1 MIQAADDEPRR
12 RFTADEVML
21 MVKVGIIEPE
31 DRLELIDGELLIMP
45 PQDPPHASSVFRLDR
60 RLKRAYGD
68 ACCVRIQL
76 PLAISDYHLPE
87 PDIAVARGGEDAFDR
102 RHPAGADTV
111 LVVEITDTSVVRD
124 LRKVAIYAAGGV
136 ACYWRLDLQTRRLE
150 VRAQPLA
157 DGAYRTVRILDEDD
171 EVEIPETALRC
182 QVRELLPSPS

>member
-150 VRAQPLA
+150 VRTQPLA